1 MKKNLPIIVLC
12 CITIII
18 LIESFFIQYILKSTR
33 LYPKTEIVLKIEKD
47 NLDEFDLPLNI
58 SEDSIEKLYKT
69 INEASLKENTDS
81 LIDIFDKERNFYIN
95 FITII
100 SIVLSILGI
109 TPVIYGIFEKNENAR
124 LQEELEN
131 LKNEYDNQ
139 LDEIRIQNFFNLIK
153 DKTEAAKNNIN
164 FVFDDTTI
172 VSSIDDFERFI
183 EGVFKRAFSSIKIDL
198 LKERHMQEFAILI
211 NNFFICIIHYSN
223 NRFDTNIQED
233 KNNKYCIIEIPIL
246 KGILV
251 QLCTL
256 LSKETYTNLIKTLES
271 FPLNP
276 FDYSNLQ
283 GF

>member
-18 LIESFFIQYILKSTR
+18 LIEFFFIQYILKSTR

-81 LIDIFDKERNFYIN
+81 LIDVFDKERNFYIN

-153 DKTEAAKNNIN
+153 DKTEAARQAANNEVLERYKEN
-164 FVFDDTTI
+164 FEDYMKKQYGLTD
-172 VSSIDDFERFI
+172 SDFVLDEVQATQKKVL
-183 EGVFKRAFSSIKIDL
+183 EEHGAKKIDYGVL
-198 LKERHMQEFAILI
+198 GGFEQNLGE
-211 NNFFICIIHYSN
+211 
-223 NRFDTNIQED
+223 DTN
-233 KNNKYCIIEIPIL
+233 
-246 KGILV
+246 
-251 QLCTL
+251 
-256 LSKETYTNLIKTLES
+256 
-271 FPLNP
+271 P
-276 FDYSNLQ
+276 FGSQDI
-283 GF
+283 FA